1 MLNLLLQLTGFLTKA
16 NTVFPIFGHWTA
28 WTQTLDLQFKY
39 LEQTVKQFT
48 FSCKSTTSAL
58 SIWCTFCSEA
68 ITSDSGILN
77 LNNWA
82 GLEIAMPRI
91 RLTCCCT
98 GLQKQHFAKKNFAT
112 KHFQNRMKIFWRL
125 MSSSHAN
132 VAHISPFLSSKGIW
146 SFVTPSV
153 TICNEQLSEK
163 YRNRHGLLMEGPG
176 AILDIYPSRS
186 YLVLTIT

>member
-1 MLNLLLQLTGFLTKA
+1 MTELVRHCCSVTSKDLGKAGDNRSSCGFSLKMCSIQTKIFAKYIVAIDSFFTKA
-16 NTVFPIFGHWTA
+16 NTVFPIFSHWTA

-39 LEQTVKQFT
+39 REQTAKQFT

-98 GLQKQHFAKKNFAT
+98 GLQKQHFAKKT
-112 KHFQNRMKIFWRL
+112 LLQNIFKIEWKFSEDWWARL
-125 MSSSHAN
+125 MQTWLIFLHSSALK
-132 VAHISPFLSSKGIW
+132 AF
-146 SFVTPSV
+146 
-153 TICNEQLSEK
+153 E
-163 YRNRHGLLMEGPG
+163 
-176 AILDIYPSRS
+176 A
-186 YLVLTIT
+186 